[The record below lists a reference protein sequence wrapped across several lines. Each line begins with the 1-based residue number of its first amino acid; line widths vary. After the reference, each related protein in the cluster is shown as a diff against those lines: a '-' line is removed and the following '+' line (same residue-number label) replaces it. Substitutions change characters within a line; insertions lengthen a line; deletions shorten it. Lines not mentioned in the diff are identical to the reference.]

1 MNGTGS
7 AYLHNL
13 PLSLVVTR
21 HDDSAARFGQI
32 ALRRARI
39 IGEIA
44 GKRAVVDCIGPFN
57 DIDPSRAQ
65 TRIQPLL
72 GTNGC
77 GDGRR
82 Q

>member
-1 MNGTGS
+1 
-7 AYLHNL
+7 
-13 PLSLVVTR
+13 LVVTR

-32 ALRRARI
+32 ALRRAGI

-57 DIDPSRAQ
+57 DIDPSPAQ

-72 GTNGC
+72 GTH
-77 GDGRR
+77 
-82 Q
+82 